1 MQEEKPH
8 MIVRANNEPE
18 NNASLPMFQLGCLH
32 SFAQI
37 WDTAMSEEK
46 HPDKHETFGCI
57 SCMT

>member
-18 NNASLPMFQLGCLH
+18 NNTSLPMFQLGCLH

-37 WDTAMSEEK
+37 WDTAM
-46 HPDKHETFGCI
+46 
-57 SCMT
+57 